1 MFFPLNGDNLNPF
14 CNFEGTDAAMPPHL
28 EITARQC
35 RAFRQEILRRKI
47 SLRDCFFNTMQLTL
61 VQAQVSHMVLKN
73 AVNCNFS
80 SQKFANAHFF
90 S

>member
-1 MFFPLNGDNLNPF
+1 MAPSAIKRTIASALPTTTMTGCVGDP
-14 CNFEGTDAAMPPHL
+14 M
-28 EITARQC
+28 
-35 RAFRQEILRRKI
+35 RRKI
-47 SLRDCFFNTMQLTL
+47 SLRDYLFSTITLAL
-61 VQAQVSHMVLKN
+61 VQAQTSALALKN